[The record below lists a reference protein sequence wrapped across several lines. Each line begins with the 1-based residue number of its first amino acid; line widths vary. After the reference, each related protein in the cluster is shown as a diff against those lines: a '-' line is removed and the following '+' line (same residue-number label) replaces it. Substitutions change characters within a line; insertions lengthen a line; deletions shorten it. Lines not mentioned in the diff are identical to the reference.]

1 MDQQNMLLGI
11 LGGLGPMST
20 AYFYELLIAHTYA
33 ARDADHIDLLI
44 SSRATTPDRTAFILG
59 KSQNDPLPIMIEEA
73 TRLQKAGATL
83 LVIPCNTAHYFYEG
97 LQKNCTLPIL
107 NIIEETVLHLHRLGV
122 KRIGLLATE
131 GTVRSKSYDAVCN
144 KYGME
149 CISPCEADQALI
161 TSIIYDAIKQNK
173 PVDRAAFLRVA
184 KSLTELGCERLVL
197 GCTEL
202 SLINKEATLDPA
214 IFVDSLD
221 VLAYRTI
228 LSCNK
233 TPIGFPTEFSS
244 SLKKGERL

>member
-1 MDQQNMLLGI
+1 MKKQNMLLGI

-20 AYFYELLIAHTYA
+20 AYFYELLIAHTQA
-33 ARDADHIDLLI
+33 ACDSDHIDLLI

-59 KSQNDPLPIMIEEA
+59 NSTKDPLPIMIEEA

-97 LQKNCTLPIL
+97 LQKSCSLPIL

-122 KRIGLLATE
+122 KKFGLLATD
-131 GTVRSKSYDAVCN
+131 GTVRSRSYDTVCK

-149 CISPCEADQALI
+149 CISPCEEDQALI
-161 TSIIYDAIKQNK
+161 TSIIYDTIKQNK

-184 KSLTELGCERLVL
+184 ERLTSLGCERLVL

-202 SLINKEATLDPA
+202 SLINKEEPLDSSV
-214 IFVDSLD
+214 FVDSLD
-221 VLAYRTI
+221 VLAYQTI
-228 LSCNK
+228 RACNK
-233 TPIGFPTEFSS
+233 TPIGFPTEFLVES
-244 SLKKGERL
+244 KG